1 MKVIEDDDFLK
12 EGQARAVCTSCG
24 DLKHQPF
31 HRCEAC
37 DFDPHGPDLVKA
49 TYLSVYRFADD
60 RAAAERYAFELPAI
74 GRSIA
79 SGSPALYDADE
90 LARVESWIA
99 ASVSA
104 GSKSVIRIVL
114 FSALVL
120 AALAAAWAILGN
132 G

>member
-1 MKVIEDDDFLK
+1 MIGDDDFLQ
-12 EGQARAVCTSCG
+12 ERQARAVCISCG

-31 HRCEAC
+31 HRCQAC

-74 GRSIA
+74 GQSIA
-79 SGSPALYDADE
+79 GGSPALYDANE
-90 LARVESWIA
+90 LARLEGWIE

-104 GSKSVIRIVL
+104 GSKSLIRIVL
-114 FSALVL
+114 FAALVL